1 MVMDIRSFSNVRKYT
16 SFAPSEPNL
25 FLDGCVIVDERE
37 VWPAGAAERMDLST
51 LLERCCG
58 GDELAWEAL
67 VRQFQA
73 RIYGIAYHY
82 VGNVEDA
89 RDLAQETFVRIYQ
102 NLAVCPDEQR
112 FLPWVIRITRNVCI
126 DHLRRKRA
134 RPPVQDIAAEDMV
147 SLRSPG
153 GDPGQLYDSDSKKH
167 QVHSALQG
175 MTDLNREIILLRDI
189 QGLALE
195 EVASLLHIPIG
206 TVKSRSNRARM
217 ELARKLAF
225 LRSEPAGETAV

>member
-1 MVMDIRSFSNVRKYT
+1 MKET
-16 SFAPSEPNL
+16 
-25 FLDGCVIVDERE
+25 CV
-37 VWPAGAAERMDLST
+37 PAGVAEEMDLST

-67 VRQFQA
+67 VRQFQS
-73 RIYGIAYHY
+73 RIYGMAYHY
-82 VGNVEDA
+82 VGNAEDA

-102 NLAVCPDEQR
+102 NLAVCPDEER
-112 FLPWVIRITRNVCI
+112 FLPWIIRITRNACI
-126 DHLRRKRA
+126 DHLRRR
-134 RPPVQDIAAEDMV
+134 RTHPPAQDIAAEDLV

-153 GDPGQLYDSDSKKH
+153 GDPGQLYAADSRKR

-195 EVASLLHIPIG
+195 EIASLLHIPIG

-217 ELARKLAF
+217 ELARKLVS
-225 LRSEPAGETAV
+225 LRSELAGEAAV